1 MVSKKQLAALLVC
14 SLVTWTVGNGLAPL
28 LPVYAM
34 QLGAATAMTGYYLS
48 FSYLALTLGT
58 LTAGWLSDRIQR
70 RKTLLIL
77 AAVAGIPLVWLMG
90 QVTNVWHLALLTVA
104 VWFMGGMQLA
114 LVGIMAGLL
123 AGSDE
128 RGKVFGLLGL
138 TGALGAVVAGTG
150 TGLIADRWGYP
161 TMFACL
167 ALFSSFIPL
176 AALFLK
182 DKVVVPAT
190 ERDSAT
196 AEAKPR
202 LGGAFVLL
210 LLASLA
216 AGLAY
221 SVVILGRSLVMN
233 GLGFSAAAIASTVA
247 VSGVATMPLP
257 AVIGRLSD
265 RVDRKRL
272 MALSYLLG
280 SAGLFVLPLSAALWH
295 FWVILPLIGVSS
307 SVSGAVGAAL
317 VADLVPPKA
326 LGKGMSLFNATAWV
340 GGIIGSALTG
350 VAVQSFGATSTLL
363 AAAFLP
369 LFAILLLMLIQQAGE
384 TQEFVSRL
392 KKALA

>member
-1 MVSKKQLAALLVC
+1 MSKKQLVALLVC
-14 SLVTWTVGNGLAPL
+14 SLVTWTVGNGLVPL

-34 QLGAATAMTGYYLS
+34 QLGAAPVMTGYYLS
-48 FSYLALTLGT
+48 FSYLALAIGT
-58 LTAGWLSDRIQR
+58 LAAGWLSDRIHR
-70 RKTLLIL
+70 RKTQLIL
-77 AAVAGIPLVWLMG
+77 AGVASISLVWLMG
-90 QVTNVWHLALLTVA
+90 QVTNVWHLALLTAA
-104 VWFMGGMQLA
+104 VWFVGGMQLA
-114 LVGIMAGLL
+114 LVGILAGLS

-138 TGALGAVVAGTG
+138 TGALGAVVAGAG

-161 TMFACL
+161 AMFASL
-167 ALFSSFIPL
+167 ALFSSFTPV

-182 DKVVVPAT
+182 DKVVVQASDR
-190 ERDSAT
+190 ESAT

-202 LGGAFVLL
+202 LGGAFMLL

-221 SVVILGRSLVMN
+221 SAVILGRSLVMN

-247 VSGVATMPLP
+247 ISGAVTMPLP

-272 MALSYLLG
+272 MALFYLLG
-280 SAGLFVLPLSAALWH
+280 SAGLFVLPLSASLWH
-295 FWVILPLIGVSS
+295 FWVVLPLIGLSS

-317 VADLVPPKA
+317 VADLVPSKA
-326 LGKGMSLFNATAWV
+326 LGRGMSLFSATTWV
-340 GGIIGSALTG
+340 GGIIGCALTG
-350 VAVQSFGATSTLL
+350 FAVQSFGTTSTFI
-363 AAAFLP
+363 AGAFLP
-369 LFAILLLMLIQQAGE
+369 LIAILLLVLVRRAGE
-384 TQEFVSRL
+384 TPKLVSGG